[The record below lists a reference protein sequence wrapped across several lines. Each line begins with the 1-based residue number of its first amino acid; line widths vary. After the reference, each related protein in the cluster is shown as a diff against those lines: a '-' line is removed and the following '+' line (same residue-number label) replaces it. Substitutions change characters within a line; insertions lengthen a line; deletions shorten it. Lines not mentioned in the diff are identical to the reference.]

1 MKIKEI
7 NEAGILGN
15 IGKGLAAAGTGL
27 VRGLDKLGGGT
38 GSNVGTA
45 QQQKT
50 RQQALLKKA
59 NQRANLDKVAA
70 EDFKQQMDAQ
80 GIKYDPAD
88 PTSAQAYSQEA
99 QKFATTFFAGGES
112 DPEIK
117 SYIVQQ
123 IKTHPLPRNATEQ
136 MVNKYFNEINDIRTK
151 ALLHK
156 EQGRLQG
163 YTATQTGPQTT
174 SPARKVG
181 SYSKPKMDTEL
192 GVSRRNPPK
201 VDVNGVLYTF
211 DFNMGKWTDEDHL
224 PIDDPKDENELN
236 KKYYVNSG
244 RPLAATQSAKVPG
257 RIAAAASR
265 ANLAGAQS
273 QPPDSAASTQSR
285 ASSKLTP
292 VSIKDRNGKTFQFN
306 DSNRKWYSNRQEIT
320 DPSSIEKLNQAAL
333 VQFQNREMAR
343 K

>member
-7 NEAGILGN
+7 HEAGEWNDLLRKATGAIRQGN
-15 IGKGLAAAGTGL
+15 TAGKSQDNYKMYMDKFQKDLEAVDPEEAKELSELRADYKARPSAAAAQRLSTFI
-27 VRGLDKLGGGT
+27 LD
-38 GSNVGTA
+38 
-45 QQQKT
+45 
-50 RQQALLKKA
+50 
-59 NQRANLDKVAA
+59 RAKYVADK
-70 EDFKQQMDAQ
+70 EN
-80 GIKYDPAD
+80 
-88 PTSAQAYSQEA
+88 
-99 QKFATTFFAGGES
+99 AG
-112 DPEIK
+112 
-117 SYIVQQ
+117 
-123 IKTHPLPRNATEQ
+123 
-136 MVNKYFNEINDIRTK
+136 K
-151 ALLHK
+151 ALAGAQDAMAKLK
-156 EQGRLQG
+156 GQ
-163 YTATQTGPQTT
+163 AAAPQ
-174 SPARKVG
+174 ARKVG

-273 QPPDSAASTQSR
+273 QPPDSAASTQPG

-333 VQFQNREMAR
+333 VQFQNREMTR
-343 K
+343 